1 MEGIGTTDTFSRE
14 EILKARNT
22 ISGTY
27 YYTPK
32 SVIMAPVQEANLLNE
47 GSIYKA
53 NEFGTRS
60 AIADGVIGNIYGM
73 NLYVSD
79 SITAA
84 SNVVKAIVLGESISG
99 EQAFGHAFAR
109 RATIEMDKDIDYRQ
123 VKVVGSE
130 RYQFQ
135 VLHPNAV
142 VTVAS
147 YNAV

>member
-1 MEGIGTTDTFSRE
+1 
-14 EILKARNT
+14 
-22 ISGTY
+22 
-27 YYTPK
+27 
-32 SVIMAPVQEANLLNE
+32 MAPVQEANLLNE

-79 SITAA
+79 SITASA
-84 SNVVKAIVLGESISG
+84 NVVKAIVLGESISG
-99 EQAFGHAFAR
+99 EQAFGHAFSRKAF
-109 RATIEMDKDIDYRQ
+109 IEMDKDIDFRQ
-123 VKVVGSE
+123 WKVVGSE
-130 RYQFQ
+130 RYEFQ

-147 YNAV
+147 YNAI